1 MRRYT
6 RGSLEDLLKLSPIRP
21 ALLREIALILLSV
34 AFLAFLAL
42 VVYQTSR
49 VQRLRLAAGSATGE
63 SYIVC
68 AALKTVVE
76 RHNANLRISL
86 LETGGTVENLKLL
99 EEGGADL
106 AVAQADVLAG
116 AGARI
121 LAVLFDDTFQLLT
134 HEDSPVHDFY
144 SLRGRTVALP
154 RTGGQFQSFLRVAA
168 HFGLNESD
176 FHFVGETDSDADRAF
191 SSRSADASFRV
202 RALGNPSIQSLV
214 QIGHL
219 RLVRVDHA
227 AAMRIHQPA
236 FQPTTIPA
244 GAYMGNPAVP
254 SEDVPSVAVHRTLLA
269 SAGADEGAIRE
280 ITEDLLDHRQE
291 IAREISN
298 ENASVRLLLA
308 QVRRPDVQAQLG
320 PAIHP
325 GAVKFYEKDKP
336 SFILVH
342 ADYIGLMI
350 TILVMVGSWIMEL
363 RAWLRSRQKGLSD
376 GYSNRVIVLMNRAM
390 QTISVEALEEI
401 RAELLSIL
409 AAAVGDLD
417 NDKLSSESFHSF
429 RAILQIGLE
438 AVRDR
443 VAALSRSAQTVGI
456 V

>member
-1 MRRYT
+1 MSRWRR
-6 RGSLEDLLKLSPIRP
+6 LLKLSSIKP
-21 ALLREIALILLSV
+21 ALLREIALVLFTG
-34 AFLAFLAL
+34 AFVAFLAL
-42 VVYQTSR
+42 VIYQTSR
-49 VQRLRLAAGSATGE
+49 VRRITLAAGSSTGE

-76 RHNANLRISL
+76 RHNANLKISL

-134 HEDSPVHDFY
+134 HQDSPVHDFY
-144 SLRGRTVALP
+144 SLRGRTIALP
-154 RTGGQFQSFLRVAA
+154 RNGGQFQSFLRVAA
-168 HFGLNESD
+168 HFGLGESD
-176 FHFVGETDSDADRAF
+176 FRFVGESDSEADRAF
-191 SSRSADASFRV
+191 SAGTADASFRV

-214 QIGHL
+214 QNGHL

-236 FQPTTIPA
+236 FQPTMIPA

-254 SEDVPSVAVHRTLLA
+254 AEDVPSVAVHRTLLA
-269 SAGADEGAIRE
+269 SVGVNDDAVRE
-280 ITEDLLDHRQE
+280 ITENLLDRRQE

-298 ENASVRLLLA
+298 DNASVRLLLA

-336 SFILVH
+336 SFIVVH

-363 RAWLRSRQKGLSD
+363 RSWLRSRQKGLSD
-376 GYSNRVIVLMNRAM
+376 GYSNRVVVLMNQAM
-390 QTISVEALEEI
+390 QTMSLEALENI

-409 AAAVGDLD
+409 STAVGDLD
-417 NDKLSSESFHSF
+417 EDKLSSESFHSF

-443 VAALSRSAQTVGI
+443 ATALDRSTQSLSAV
-456 V
+456 

>member
-1 MRRYT
+1 M
-6 RGSLEDLLKLSPIRP
+6 
-21 ALLREIALILLSV
+21 
-34 AFLAFLAL
+34 
-42 VVYQTSR
+42 
-49 VQRLRLAAGSATGE
+49 
-63 SYIVC
+63 
-68 AALKTVVE
+68 
-76 RHNANLRISL
+76 
-86 LETGGTVENLKLL
+86 
-99 EEGGADL
+99 
-106 AVAQADVLAG
+106 
-116 AGARI
+116 
-121 LAVLFDDTFQLLT
+121 
-134 HEDSPVHDFY
+134 
-144 SLRGRTVALP
+144 
-154 RTGGQFQSFLRVAA
+154 
-168 HFGLNESD
+168 
-176 FHFVGETDSDADRAF
+176 
-191 SSRSADASFRV
+191 
-202 RALGNPSIQSLV
+202 
-214 QIGHL
+214 
-219 RLVRVDHA
+219 
-227 AAMRIHQPA
+227 
-236 FQPTTIPA
+236 
-244 GAYMGNPAVP
+244 
-254 SEDVPSVAVHRTLLA
+254 
-269 SAGADEGAIRE
+269 
-280 ITEDLLDHRQE
+280 
-291 IAREISN
+291 
-298 ENASVRLLLA
+298 RLLLA